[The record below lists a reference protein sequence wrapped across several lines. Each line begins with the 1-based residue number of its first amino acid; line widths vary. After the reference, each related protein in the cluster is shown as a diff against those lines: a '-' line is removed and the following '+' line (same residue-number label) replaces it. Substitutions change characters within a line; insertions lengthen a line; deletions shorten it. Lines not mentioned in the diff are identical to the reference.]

1 MATDKYRV
9 KEEKMQTI
17 LQETKFI
24 MNKYNIKAN
33 KNLGQNFLISQETV
47 NHIIESSKIGKQDL
61 IIEIGPGA
69 GALTKELVK
78 KESDVICFEI
88 DTRLKEIL
96 EQIDNN
102 KLTIVFKDF
111 LSININEYID
121 QNKYKNLYFV
131 GNLPY
136 YITTAIINK
145 IVKESNPYE
154 ITIMVQK
161 EVADRFSAKPGTK
174 DYSSISIFLQYNFDI
189 ERVCNVSKTCFEPV
203 PKVDSSV
210 IKFKR
215 NKKISANDEEKFYK
229 LIKDSFTQKRKNLKN
244 NLKGYDL
251 NKIQMILKKYD
262 KDLTARAEQLSIE
275 EFIDI
280 SNNI

>member
-1 MATDKYRV
+1 M
-9 KEEKMQTI
+9 
-17 LQETKFI
+17 KFDY
-24 MNKYNIKAN
+24 KKS
-33 KNLGQNFLISQETV
+33 LGQNFLKDK
-47 NHIIESSKIGKQDL
+47 NIIKKIADSINPTEEDL

-78 KESDVICFEI
+78 KKSEVICFEI

-96 EQIDNN
+96 EQINSE
-102 KLTIVFKDF
+102 KLTIIFKDF
-111 LSININEYID
+111 LSIKINEYIN

-145 IVKESNPYE
+145 IIKESNPYE

-251 NKIQMILKKYD
+251 NKIQTILKKYD

>member
-1 MATDKYRV
+1 M
-9 KEEKMQTI
+9 
-17 LQETKFI
+17 KFDY
-24 MNKYNIKAN
+24 KKS
-33 KNLGQNFLISQETV
+33 LGQNFLKDK
-47 NHIIESSKIGKQDL
+47 NIIKKIADSINPTEEDL

-78 KESDVICFEI
+78 KKSEVICFEI

-96 EQIDNN
+96 EQINSE
-102 KLTIVFKDF
+102 KLTIIFKDF
-111 LSININEYID
+111 LSIKINEYID

>member
-1 MATDKYRV
+1 M
-9 KEEKMQTI
+9 
-17 LQETKFI
+17 KFDY
-24 MNKYNIKAN
+24 KKS
-33 KNLGQNFLISQETV
+33 LGQNFLKDK
-47 NHIIESSKIGKQDL
+47 NIIKKIADSINPTEEDL

-78 KESDVICFEI
+78 KKSEVICFEI

-96 EQIDNN
+96 EEINSE
-102 KLTIVFKDF
+102 KLTIIFKDF
-111 LSININEYID
+111 LSIKINEYID
-121 QNKYKNLYFV
+121 QNKYKNLYFI

-229 LIKDSFTQKRKNLKN
+229 LIKDSFTQKRKNLRN

-251 NKIQMILKKYD
+251 NKIQAILKKYD

-275 EFIDI
+275 EFVDI

>member
-1 MATDKYRV
+1 M
-9 KEEKMQTI
+9 
-17 LQETKFI
+17 KFDY
-24 MNKYNIKAN
+24 KKS
-33 KNLGQNFLISQETV
+33 LGQNFLKDK
-47 NHIIESSKIGKQDL
+47 NIIKKIADSINPTEEDL

-78 KESDVICFEI
+78 KKSEVICFEI

-96 EQIDNN
+96 EQINSE
-102 KLTIVFKDF
+102 KLTIIFKDF
-111 LSININEYID
+111 LSIKINEYID

-215 NKKISANDEEKFYK
+215 NKKISANDEKKFYK

-244 NLKGYDL
+244 NLKEYDL
-251 NKIQMILKKYD
+251 NKIQTILKKYD

>member
-1 MATDKYRV
+1 M
-9 KEEKMQTI
+9 
-17 LQETKFI
+17 KFDY
-24 MNKYNIKAN
+24 KKS
-33 KNLGQNFLISQETV
+33 LGQNFLKDK
-47 NHIIESSKIGKQDL
+47 NIIKKIADSINPTEEDL
-61 IIEIGPGA
+61 LIEIGPGA

-78 KESDVICFEI
+78 KKSEVICFEI

-96 EQIDNN
+96 EQINSE
-102 KLTIVFKDF
+102 KLTIIFKDF
-111 LSININEYID
+111 LSIKINEYID

-161 EVADRFSAKPGTK
+161 EVADRFSAKPETK

-275 EFIDI
+275 EFVDI

>member
-1 MATDKYRV
+1 M
-9 KEEKMQTI
+9 
-17 LQETKFI
+17 KFDY
-24 MNKYNIKAN
+24 KKS
-33 KNLGQNFLISQETV
+33 LGQNFLKDK
-47 NHIIESSKIGKQDL
+47 NIIKKIADSINPTEEDL

-78 KESDVICFEI
+78 KKSEVICFEI
-88 DTRLKEIL
+88 DRRLKEIL
-96 EQIDNN
+96 EQINSE
-102 KLTIVFKDF
+102 KLTIIFKDF
-111 LSININEYID
+111 LSIKINEYID

-229 LIKDSFTQKRKNLKN
+229 LIKDSFTQKRKNLRN

-251 NKIQMILKKYD
+251 NKIQAILKKYD

-275 EFIDI
+275 EFVDI

>member
-1 MATDKYRV
+1 M
-9 KEEKMQTI
+9 
-17 LQETKFI
+17 KFDY
-24 MNKYNIKAN
+24 KKS
-33 KNLGQNFLISQETV
+33 LGQNFLKDK
-47 NHIIESSKIGKQDL
+47 NIIKKIADSINPTEEDL

-78 KESDVICFEI
+78 KKSEVICFEI

-96 EQIDNN
+96 EQINSE
-102 KLTIVFKDF
+102 KLTIIFKDF
-111 LSININEYID
+111 LSIKINEYID

-136 YITTAIINK
+136 YITTAIIKK

-229 LIKDSFTQKRKNLKN
+229 LIKDSFTQKRKNLRN
-244 NLKGYDL
+244 NLNGYDL
-251 NKIQMILKKYD
+251 NKIQAILKKYD

-275 EFIDI
+275 EFVDI

>member
-1 MATDKYRV
+1 M
-9 KEEKMQTI
+9 
-17 LQETKFI
+17 KFDY
-24 MNKYNIKAN
+24 KKS
-33 KNLGQNFLISQETV
+33 LGQNFLKDK
-47 NHIIESSKIGKQDL
+47 NIIKKIADSINPTEEDL

-78 KESDVICFEI
+78 KKSEVICFEI

-96 EQIDNN
+96 EEINSE
-102 KLTIVFKDF
+102 KLTIIFKDF
-111 LSININEYID
+111 LSIKINEYID

-229 LIKDSFTQKRKNLKN
+229 LIKDSFTQKRKNLRN

-251 NKIQMILKKYD
+251 NKIQAILKKYD

-275 EFIDI
+275 EFVDI

>member
-1 MATDKYRV
+1 M
-9 KEEKMQTI
+9 
-17 LQETKFI
+17 KFDY
-24 MNKYNIKAN
+24 KKS
-33 KNLGQNFLISQETV
+33 LGQNFLKDK
-47 NHIIESSKIGKQDL
+47 NIIKKIADSINPTEEDL

-78 KESDVICFEI
+78 KKSEVICFEI

-96 EQIDNN
+96 EQINSE
-102 KLTIVFKDF
+102 KLKIIFKDF
-111 LSININEYID
+111 LSIKINEYID

>member
-1 MATDKYRV
+1 M
-9 KEEKMQTI
+9 
-17 LQETKFI
+17 KFDY
-24 MNKYNIKAN
+24 KKS
-33 KNLGQNFLISQETV
+33 LGQNFLKDK
-47 NHIIESSKIGKQDL
+47 NIIKKIADSINPTEEDL

-78 KESDVICFEI
+78 KKSEVICFEI

-96 EQIDNN
+96 EQINSE
-102 KLTIVFKDF
+102 KLTIIYKDF
-111 LSININEYID
+111 LSIKINEYIN

>member
-1 MATDKYRV
+1 M
-9 KEEKMQTI
+9 
-17 LQETKFI
+17 KFDY
-24 MNKYNIKAN
+24 KKS
-33 KNLGQNFLISQETV
+33 LGQNFLKDK
-47 NHIIESSKIGKQDL
+47 NIIEKIANSINPTKDDL

-88 DTRLKEIL
+88 DTRLKDIL
-96 EQIDNN
+96 ERINNN
-102 KLTIVFKDF
+102 KLTIIFKDF
-111 LSININEYID
+111 LVVNINDYID

-161 EVADRFSAKPGTK
+161 EVADRFNAKPGTK
-174 DYSSISIFLQYNFDI
+174 DYGSISVFLQYNFDI
-189 ERVCNVSKTCFEPV
+189 EKVYNVSKTCFEPV

-215 NKKISANDEEKFYK
+215 NKKIIANDEEKFYK
-229 LIKDSFTQKRKNLKN
+229 LVKDSFTQKRKNLRN

-251 NKIQMILKKYD
+251 NKIESILQNHN

>member
-1 MATDKYRV
+1 M
-9 KEEKMQTI
+9 
-17 LQETKFI
+17 KF
-24 MNKYNIKAN
+24 NYKKS
-33 KNLGQNFLISQETV
+33 LGQNFLKDK
-47 NHIIESSKIGKQDL
+47 NIIKKIADSINPTEEDL

-78 KESDVICFEI
+78 KKSEVICFEI

-96 EQIDNN
+96 EQINSE
-102 KLTIVFKDF
+102 KLTIIYKDF
-111 LSININEYID
+111 LSIKINEYID

-229 LIKDSFTQKRKNLKN
+229 LIKDSFTQKRKNLRN

-251 NKIQMILKKYD
+251 NKIQAILKKYD